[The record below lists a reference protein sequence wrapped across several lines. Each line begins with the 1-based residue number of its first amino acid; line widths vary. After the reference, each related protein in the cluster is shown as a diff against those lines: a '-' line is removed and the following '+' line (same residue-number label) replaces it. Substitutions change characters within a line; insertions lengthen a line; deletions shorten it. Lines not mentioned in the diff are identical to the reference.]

1 MNIILERVYHVCHT
15 VREDI
20 PEITKFKRIINLT
33 RKTFKKHGFDIDL
46 KSKRDKKLDND
57 GWYVVAY
64 YDSYDDA
71 NDETP
76 IEVIVYHNLD
86 GTEEFGPRQ
95 VSLFLTEIF
104 DAVTHEY
111 RHQYQSLRRDYQEY
125 TAHPLH
131 TTCYAD
137 YLSDNDELDAYA
149 FSITIELLR
158 VMDASRAKRNLRRI
172 SILSKMRTGPLYSS
186 PTLRAYIENFGLNSL
201 TKKLA
206 KKIYRHLDTIDTRYI
221 FM

>member
-1 MNIILERVYHVCHT
+1 MNIILERVFCVCKT
-15 VREDI
+15 VQEEI
-20 PEITKFKRIINLT
+20 PEITKFKKIINLT
-33 RKTFKKHGFDIDL
+33 RRVFKKHGFDIDL
-46 KSKRDKKLDND
+46 KSKRDKSLTND
-57 GWYVVAY
+57 GWYVLAY

-71 NDETP
+71 NSDTP

-111 RHQYQSLRRDYQEY
+111 RHQYQSLRRNYKEY
-125 TAHPLH
+125 TSHPKH
-131 TTCYAD
+131 TDSYAE
-137 YLSDNDELDAYA
+137 YLADNDELDAYA
-149 FSITIELLR
+149 FSIAIELLR
-158 VMDASRAKRNLRRI
+158 AMDASRAKRNLRRI

-186 PTLRAYIENFGLNSL
+186 PTLRAYIENFGLNFL

-206 KKIYRHLDTIDTRYI
+206 KKIYRHLDTVDTRYI